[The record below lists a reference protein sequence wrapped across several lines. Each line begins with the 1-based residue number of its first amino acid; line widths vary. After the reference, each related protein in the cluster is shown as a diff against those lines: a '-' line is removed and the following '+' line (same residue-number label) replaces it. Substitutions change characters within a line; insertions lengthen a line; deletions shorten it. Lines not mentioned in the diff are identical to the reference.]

1 MIRNL
6 RYINK
11 AWWWERNWTHRF
23 VFPMIGRIVEAMGR
37 NVQIKPK
44 TLLILRLDAIGDY
57 VLFRNFLSLV
67 KKNPSYK
74 DYHVT
79 LCGNLLWKS
88 LAETFD
94 KEAVDDFFWIDVG
107 KFYREIKYRYKIL
120 KELTQ
125 KGYEVIL
132 NPISA
137 RAFIRE
143 DSIVHAVKATHKVG
157 CQTRIWENMLPAQKK
172 VSDKYYTKLTPVKD
186 HNQFEF
192 FINQDFFNQ
201 IIPVS
206 ANEQIKKPHFPV
218 SDNKIDLPIK
228 YAVIAPG
235 ANASFRRWNNAN
247 FAKVADFIYENY
259 QIQCVIL
266 GSKADKVFAEEIA
279 KNVKFADKLIDLTGK
294 TSVVDMVNL
303 IGNAS
308 LLVANES
315 SGTHIA
321 VATDTPVI
329 CISNGNHFGRFNPY
343 PESITQK
350 CKTVYPQEIK
360 DLWHDKAQLI
370 ELYAKGSS
378 LNINSIPPE
387 EVIECMK
394 ILLKKEQQVEK
405 T

>member
-23 VFPMIGRIVEAMGR
+23 VFPMVGKFVEFLGR
-37 NVQIKPK
+37 NVLVKPK

-57 VLFRNFLSLV
+57 VLFRNFLSLI
-67 KKNPSYK
+67 KENPPYK

-79 LCGNLLWKS
+79 LCGNLVWKS

-94 KEAVDDFFWIDVG
+94 KEWVDEFIWIDVN
-107 KFYREIKYRYKIL
+107 KFYSQTSYRYEIL
-120 KELTQ
+120 KSLTQ

-143 DSIVHAVKATHKVG
+143 DAIVHAVKATHKIG
-157 CQTRIWENMLPAQKK
+157 SHTRIWENMLPSRKK
-172 VSDKYYTKLTPVKD
+172 ISDKYYTQLVPVTD

-192 FINQDFFNQ
+192 FINQHFFNQ
-201 IIPVS
+201 VLQISQEQQVS
-206 ANEQIKKPHFPV
+206 STHFPV
-218 SDNKIDLPIK
+218 KPNKIDLPK
-228 YAVIAPG
+228 RYAVIAPG
-235 ANASFRRWNNAN
+235 ANAYFRRWNNAY
-247 FAKVADFIYENY
+247 FAQVADFIYENY
-259 QIQCVIL
+259 QIQCVVL
-266 GSKADKVFAEEIA
+266 GSKADKVFADQIA
-279 KNVKFADKLIDLTGK
+279 ANAKFANKIIDLTGK
-294 TSVVDMVNL
+294 TSVVDMVDL
-303 IGNAS
+303 IGNAT

-321 VATDTPVI
+321 VATQTPVV

-343 PESITQK
+343 PETITQK
-350 CKTVYPQEIK
+350 CITVYPQEIK
-360 DLWHDKAQLI
+360 DLWHDRAQLI
-370 ELYAKGSS
+370 HLYAKGSS

-387 EVIECMK
+387 EVIECVK
-394 ILLKKEQQVEK
+394 ILLKKEQPIKE